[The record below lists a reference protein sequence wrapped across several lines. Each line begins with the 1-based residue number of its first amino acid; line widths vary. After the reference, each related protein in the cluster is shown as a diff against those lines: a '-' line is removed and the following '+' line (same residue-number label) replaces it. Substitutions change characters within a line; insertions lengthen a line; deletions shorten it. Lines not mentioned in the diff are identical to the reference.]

1 MKINAKEFQYD
12 NLTGTQWLGHVEDNE
27 DPNFDGRCRIRVF
40 GKMDQRTD
48 LEDSNSDFVIPT
60 DKLPWA
66 RASNSNTGGSDT
78 GGGTLDVPKLGAV
91 VEITF
96 DNGNLYSPVYGHAV
110 YASDELKAEVEGS
123 YQNAHILIYDTAFGQ
138 TMDDSGEVTNDR
150 EGESMKVYFTEDK
163 GFMIDYATAEGSTVF
178 NLKPD
183 NSVEVT
189 NPNGDTV
196 VMSNDG
202 NINFTH
208 SGTVSFDASG
218 DAIINCEN
226 AEINANQDAT
236 INCINGKISA
246 SVEVH
251 VDSPKIKLGATA
263 AEAIIKGDTFKALY
277 DNHIHPTPTGPSG
290 PPLPAFAIDPA
301 LSQVS
306 FTD

>member
-1 MKINAKEFQYD
+1 MKINAKQFQHD
-12 NLTGTQWLGHVEDNE
+12 NLTGTQWLGHVEDTE

-40 GKMDQRTD
+40 GKMDQRID
-48 LEDSNSDFVIPT
+48 LEDPNSEFVIPT

-66 RASNSNTGGSDT
+66 RPSNLNTGGSDS
-78 GGGTLDVPKLGAV
+78 GGGSFDPPKLGSI

-110 YASDELKAEVEGS
+110 YVSDELKEEIQAS
-123 YQNAHILIYDTAFGQ
+123 YPNAHVLIYDTAFGQ
-138 TMDDSGEVTNDR
+138 SMDDSGEVTNDR
-150 EGESMKVYFTEDK
+150 EGEGMKVYFTEEK
-163 GFMIDYATAEGSTVF
+163 GFMIDYATSEGSTTF

-208 SGTVSFDASG
+208 TGTVTFDAGG

-226 AEINANQDAT
+226 AEITANQDAT

-246 SVEVH
+246 SAEVH
-251 VDSPKIKLGATA
+251 VDSPKIKLGTV
-263 AEAIIKGDTFKALY
+263 AEQSIIKGNLFKKFF
-277 DNHIHPTPTGPSG
+277 DEHTHPTPVGPSL
-290 PPLPAFAIDPA
+290 PPLPMTPDL
-301 LSQVS
+301 LSTIS
-306 FTD
+306 STD